1 MPRLED
7 RALHYRHEE
16 AKDRLTFENSTVA
29 FEVTA
34 GSVTL
39 AKGPGFLRLREGEHA
54 PVAYI
59 PSEYVDMARLVKSV
73 TKTICPFKGEASY
86 FSLKGEDGKILV
98 EDIAWS
104 YETPIEEA
112 KALEGHL
119 AFYPD
124 KAALTEI

>member
-39 AKGPGFLRLREGEHA
+39 AKGPGFLQLCEGSYP
-54 PVAYI
+54 PVAYVA
-59 PSEYVDMARLVKSV
+59 PEYVDRTRLVKSSK
-73 TKTICPFKGEASY
+73 KTICPFKGEASY
-86 FSLKGEDGKILV
+86 FSLVNEGGEILV
-98 EDIAWS
+98 ENIAWS
-104 YETPIEEA
+104 YENPIEEA
-112 KALEGHL
+112 KALKGYL
-119 AFYPD
+119 AFYPN
-124 KAALTEI
+124 KAALTEN

>member
-34 GSVTL
+34 GSITL
-39 AKGPGFLRLREGEHA
+39 AKGQGFLRLREGDYA

-59 PSEYVDMARLVKSV
+59 SPDHVDMARLVKSA
-73 TKTICPFKGEASY
+73 TKTICPYKGEASY
-86 FSLKGEDGKILV
+86 FSLVGEKGEIFV
-98 EDIAWS
+98 EDIAWT
-104 YETPIEEA
+104 YENPIEEA
-112 KALEGHL
+112 MALKGHL
-119 AFYPD
+119 AFYPN